1 MGRFTLEGGRLNI
14 GEIRWRPCPDMYR
27 NNGSRGL
34 EGNMAKLTKCHLLP
48 KFKLFFQEL
57 SRWLFHLGEHPV
69 FGTEHVTIWAK

>member
-1 MGRFTLEGGRLNI
+1 
-14 GEIRWRPCPDMYR
+14 MYR

-34 EGNMAKLTKCHLLP
+34 KGNMAKLTKFHLLP